1 MKNKISTEKKY
12 LDEKLKPI
20 FIKLINSNS
29 NFDFLEYH
37 KLIENNF
44 ENQENIAYIIHYLYK
59 EIKDLEKLD
68 DKLKILHLFSEFY
81 SYLTTINSDSHN
93 FSLKFNLYC
102 KYTSRILTV
111 LQKIILM
118 DITPDKIS
126 EIFGKIIFEL
136 FSKKISRE
144 KEIKRMIKTTEIIQG
159 FCFYNMKQS
168 LYINQKIGVL
178 CLKEL
183 ISKTEYYIN
192 NKKYIKNFFE
202 KIILFLENNNFEP
215 KEDLL
220 ELFSIFIKKCDKLF
234 EPYINITLY
243 KLLNLIEDDSIN
255 IRRKI
260 IDIIVLIIS
269 DFPHEFLYI
278 SNSLIKFFNILIINN
293 DDIYLKNKCQ
303 EALSLLNNL
312 CFYSTFNKLKEPESN
327 INLLKTSKSPFYK
340 RINKKSDSLVSKS
353 TRYNSSNK
361 SININRNIAY
371 SSKYNILKKNQNFE
385 RIFHPNLIIKYQN
398 KILRETPDDD
408 KKKNK

>member
-1 MKNKISTEKKY
+1 
-12 LDEKLKPI
+12 
-20 FIKLINSNS
+20 
-29 NFDFLEYH
+29 
-37 KLIENNF
+37 
-44 ENQENIAYIIHYLYK
+44 
-59 EIKDLEKLD
+59 
-68 DKLKILHLFSEFY
+68 
-81 SYLTTINSDSHN
+81 
-93 FSLKFNLYC
+93 
-102 KYTSRILTV
+102 
-111 LQKIILM
+111 M

-144 KEIKRMIKTTEIIQG
+144 KDIKRMIKTTEIIQG

-243 KLLNLIEDDSIN
+243 KLLNLIEDDSIS

-293 DDIYLKNKCQ
+293 DDIYLKIKG
-303 EALSLLNNL
+303 
-312 CFYSTFNKLKEPESN
+312 T
-327 INLLKTSKSPFYK
+327 
-340 RINKKSDSLVSKS
+340 RIK
-353 TRYNSSNK
+353 
-361 SININRNIAY
+361 
-371 SSKYNILKKNQNFE
+371 
-385 RIFHPNLIIKYQN
+385 
-398 KILRETPDDD
+398 
-408 KKKNK
+408 